1 MLPVWSIVVAYIYYA
16 KYLDFYFSDIING
29 RIINVY
35 NESVDV
41 AWDHFPGAT
50 EYDVK
55 LFKELALPPIPL
67 ITKKTRENK
76 ISLEF
81 TEKLIKPFIQVF
93 AEIDNKTVTQQFQ
106 TNFIRFDLTSRK

>member
-1 MLPVWSIVVAYIYYA
+1 M
-16 KYLDFYFSDIING
+16 
-29 RIINVY
+29 Y

-41 AWDHFPGAT
+41 TWDHFPGAT

-81 TEKLIKPFIQVF
+81 TEKLITPFIQVIVT
-93 AEIDNKTVTQQFQ
+93 EIDNKTVTKQPK
-106 TNFIRFDLTSRK
+106 TNLIRFDLTNRK

>member
-1 MLPVWSIVVAYIYYA
+1 M
-16 KYLDFYFSDIING
+16 
-29 RIINVY
+29 Y

-41 AWDHFPGAT
+41 TWDHFPGAT

-55 LFKELALPPIPL
+55 LFKELALPPAPL

-81 TEKLIKPFIQVF
+81 TEKLITPFIQVF
-93 AEIDNKTVTQQFQ
+93 VTEIDNKTVTKQPK
-106 TNFIRFDLTSRK
+106 TNLIRFDLTNRK